1 MSAPARPSN
10 GKTGPLAGLRIV
22 EFAGLGPAPFAAMM
36 LADHG
41 AEVVRI
47 ARRAPPG
54 APEGIDLLARGRR
67 HLGLDLKQPA
77 AQDVA
82 RRLVARSHGLIEGF
96 RPGVMERLGLGPDE
110 CARINPA
117 LVYGRATGWGQDG
130 PLAQA
135 AGHDINYVALGGTLH
150 AIGRPGEPPTP
161 VPGFIGDFGGGGMML
176 AFGLLAALLEAQRTG
191 RGQVVDAAVA
201 DGAAL
206 LATLNH
212 GWLASGQWNLQ
223 AGTNMGDGGA
233 PFYNTYRCADGRFV
247 SVGAIEP
254 PFYAELLRRC
264 GLAGDP
270 AFAAQWDRAAWPQ
283 QREQLAEM
291 FNTRTRDEWCALL
304 EGSDACFAPV
314 LDFTEAPRHPH
325 MAARQTFGTA
335 DGIVQPNPAPRF
347 SRTVS
352 AQAQALGSEGGD
364 TRALLGT
371 LDFSAAEVE
380 ALLAQGAAWT
390 PG

>member
-1 MSAPARPSN
+1 MKA
-10 GKTGPLAGLRIV
+10 GPLSGLRIV

-54 APEGIDLLARGRR
+54 APEGIDLLARGRQ

-77 AQDVA
+77 ARDVA
-82 RRLVARSHGLIEGF
+82 RRLIARSHALIEGF
-96 RPGVMERLGLGPDE
+96 RPGVMERLGLGPRDCE
-110 CARINPA
+110 TLNPA

-135 AGHDINYVALGGTLH
+135 AGHDINYLSLSGVQH
-150 AIGRPGEPPTP
+150 AIGREGETPTP

-176 AFGLLAALLEAQRTG
+176 AFGVLAALLAAKQTG
-191 RGQVVDAAVA
+191 RGQVVDAAVV

-206 LATLNH
+206 LSTLNH
-212 GWLASGQWNLQ
+212 GWLASGQWNTQ

-254 PFYAELLRRC
+254 PFYRELLQRT
-264 GLAGDP
+264 GLEHEP
-270 AFAAQWDRAAWPQ
+270 AFARQWDRAAWPAL
-283 QREQLAEM
+283 RERMAAVM
-291 FNTRTRDEWCALL
+291 ATRTRDEWCAQL

-314 LDFTEAPRHPH
+314 LDFLEAPEHPH
-325 MAARQTFGTA
+325 LAHRHTFGTA
-335 DGIVQPNPAPRF
+335 GGIVQPNPAPRF
-347 SRTVS
+347 SLDVS
-352 AQAQALGSEGGD
+352 AAAAPTHAEGAHTGD
-364 TRALLGT
+364 VLLE
-371 LDFSAAEVE
+371 LDFSAQEIADLRE
-380 ALLAQGAAWT
+380 QGAVWSA
-390 PG
+390 

>member
-1 MSAPARPSN
+1 M
-10 GKTGPLAGLRIV
+10 KTGPLAGFRVV

-54 APEGIDLLARGRR
+54 AVEGIDLLARGRQ
-67 HLGLDLKQPA
+67 HLGLDLKQAPA
-77 AQDVA
+77 LEVA
-82 RRLVARSHGLIEGF
+82 RRLIARSHALVEGF
-96 RPGVMERLGLGPDE
+96 RPGVMERLGLGPADCE
-110 CARINPA
+110 ALNPA

-135 AGHDINYVALGGTLH
+135 AGHDINYLSLSGVQQ
-150 AIGRPGEPPTP
+150 AIGREGEAPTP

-176 AFGLLAALLEAQRTG
+176 AFGMLAALLAGQRSG
-191 RGQVVDAAVA
+191 HGQVVDAAVV

-206 LATLNH
+206 LSTLNH
-212 GWLASGQWNLQ
+212 GWLASGQWNTK

-254 PFYAELLRRC
+254 PFYRELLRHT
-264 GLAGDP
+264 GLDGDP
-270 AFAAQWDRAAWPQ
+270 AFAHQWDRSAWPAL
-283 QREQLAEM
+283 RERMAAVFAM
-291 FNTRTRDEWCALL
+291 RTRDEWCAQL

-314 LDFTEAPRHPH
+314 LDFHEAPAHPH
-325 MAARQTFGTA
+325 LAQRHTFGTA
-335 DGIVQPNPAPRF
+335 SGIVQPNPAPRF
-347 SRTVS
+347 SRDVS
-352 AQAQALGSEGGD
+352 AAAAPTHAEGAHTGD
-364 TRALLGT
+364 VLLS
-371 LDFSAAEVE
+371 LDFTPAQIAALRE
-380 ALLAQGAAWT
+380 QGAVWSV
-390 PG
+390 